1 MEKIIKIKIEDY
13 LKSNNIIAKTQH
25 GFTKGRSCLSKL
37 LICQDSIM
45 TMIDEGSAVDIIY
58 LDLQKA
64 FDKVPHDRLMQRLGM

>member
-25 GFTKGRSCLSKL
+25 GFTKGRSCLSNL
-37 LICQDSIM
+37 IICQDSIM